1 MSDGKKVAYQ
11 DAMAYAQ
18 LLVERLGVHFERLEI
33 AGSLRRKRAM
43 VGDIELVGIL
53 KEEKR
58 GLFGLVERTSVE
70 AVIDHMY
77 SMGYRT
83 IKAGEKYVQ
92 FARSVPQ
99 LGSNNDEAERLNVD
113 LFICTPENW
122 GGILMIRTGSAAFSR
137 KMMTR
142 ASLGGWCPD
151 DMRFMDGRLWR
162 YGVAI
167 DVPEEADLFREMGLA
182 YVRPEERNL

>member
-11 DAMAYAQ
+11 DAMAQAQ
-18 LLVERLGVHFERLEI
+18 ELVKSLGLHFERLEI
-33 AGSLRRKRAM
+33 AGSLRRRKAM

-53 KEEKR
+53 SEEKR
-58 GLFGLVERTSVE
+58 GLFGLVERKPIS
-70 AVIDHMY
+70 AVVDHMY
-77 SMGYRT
+77 AMGYRPL
-83 IKAGEKYVQ
+83 KAGDKYVQ
-92 FARSVPQ
+92 FAPSTSPVDKR
-99 LGSNNDEAERLNVD
+99 GLNVD

-162 YGVAI
+162 DGVAI
-167 DVPEEADLFREMGLA
+167 DVPEEEDLFREMGLA

>member
-1 MSDGKKVAYQ
+1 MSDGKKVAFL

-18 LLVERLGVHFERLEI
+18 LLVQRLGVHFERLEI

-58 GLFGLVERTSVE
+58 GLFGMVERKPVSM
-70 AVIDHMY
+70 VIDHMY
-77 SMGYRT
+77 AMGYKPL
-83 IKAGEKYVQ
+83 KAGDKYVQ
-92 FARSVPQ
+92 FAPSPMSVDKR
-99 LGSNNDEAERLNVD
+99 GLNVD

-151 DMRFMDGRLWR
+151 DMRFMDGKLWR
-162 YGVAI
+162 DGVAI

-182 YVRPEERNL
+182 YVRPEERNY